1 MDLVSACVFCAGLL
15 LGTDLPPWPGY
26 AAEAGFSY
34 ATTARRYME
43 PGLEDISDV
52 TPKFPLVG
60 AGYAR
65 FPAGDLG
72 AGTPAAEW
80 RLRVAL
86 APSHDEQEQR
96 PNVLGN
102 TTTTG
107 TGRYENFSVLL
118 RVPIGARDSV
128 EAGWERREHKATDLI
143 NAGNQRYIVSE
154 ERVVSAERIDVGV
167 GWRHRWTG
175 LEAAVSGRYLRPN
188 ASNATAG
195 AFHITKSAL
204 YGAGVELRA
213 RRGRWT
219 ASLAGERA
227 SGSLGLQEQNAPDFH
242 ARDFSA
248 PTFFESARL
257 GIGYETGRTEVL
269 LAGTYDRSRQPFVA
283 FAVLGI
289 ETAAFEQGY
298 HPDARVRRYVAELTV
313 RHAYTPLVHLRTFLR
328 SAYGDETLTLTDASG
343 ALPTRTLDIRHTG
356 VFGAGLSRVFGS
368 PEVTIGLAADFR
380 LSP

>member
-1 MDLVSACVFCAGLL
+1 MDLLSACVFCAGLL
-15 LGTDLPPWPGY
+15 LGTELPPWPGY
-26 AAEAGFSY
+26 SAEAGFSY
-34 ATTARRYME
+34 ATTARRYSE

-60 AGYAR
+60 AGFAR
-65 FPAGDLG
+65 YPAGGLG
-72 AGTPAAEW
+72 AGTPATEW

-86 APSHDEQEQR
+86 GPSHDEQEQR

-102 TTTTG
+102 TTSTG
-107 TGRYENFSVLL
+107 TGRYENFSVLI
-118 RVPIGARDSV
+118 RYTVGARDSV
-128 EAGWERREHKATDLI
+128 EAGWERREHKATDLV

-154 ERVVSAERIDVGV
+154 ERVLSAERIDVGV
-167 GWRHRWTG
+167 GWRHRWEG
-175 LEAAVSGRYLRPN
+175 LEAAVSGRYMRPN

-195 AFHITKSAL
+195 AFHITKTAL

-213 RRGRWT
+213 KRGRWT
-219 ASLAGERA
+219 GSLSAERM
-227 SGSLGLQEQNAPDFH
+227 SGSIDVEEQNAPDFRVRTLSPP
-242 ARDFSA
+242 AL
-248 PTFFESARL
+248 FESARL
-257 GIGYETGRTEVL
+257 GVAYEAGKTEIL

-298 HPDARVRRYVAELTV
+298 HPDARVRRYVADLTV
-313 RHAYTPLVHLRTFLR
+313 RHAYSPLVHLRAFLR
-328 SAYGDETLTLTDASG
+328 SAYGDETLTLTDPTG
-343 ALPTRTLDIRHTG
+343 ALPARSLDIHHTG